1 MNGSKIL
8 IVDDEVKNI
17 KLLKGML
24 FSEDYQ
30 FYEATNGKEAM
41 DLVHEISPDLIL
53 LDVMMPGIN
62 GFEVCRRLKDD
73 EKTKMIPILMVTA
86 LWEKEHRLKAMESG
100 ADDFLSK
107 PVDRTEV
114 MIRVKSLLRIKAY
127 QDKLSDNY
135 KEIAAKNERLLELEK
150 IKDGLVQMIIHD
162 LNNPL
167 AVISGNIDL
176 VVSSEHNLTPDQ
188 LNCLKISYR
197 SGQELSQ
204 MIRGLLEISKMEDG
218 KMKLNIEKVKPESLI
233 DASIQQFLI
242 KADEKQIAM
251 SYERLEKDLLILVDC
266 SLVKRALGNLLNNA
280 IRHTPRGGKIQIIT
294 KPDQHNGKLRVEVKD
309 TGSGLAPEYH
319 KKIFDKFEQVKLKK
333 SGIAV
338 GTSGLG
344 LAFCKLAVEAHGG
357 RIWVESEGEG
367 KGANFQFTLP
377 VKKNGA
383 KLE

>member
-8 IVDDEVKNI
+8 IVDDEVKSI

-24 FSEDYQ
+24 FSENYL
-30 FYEATNGKEAM
+30 FSEATNGKEAM

-62 GFEVCRRLKDD
+62 GFEVCRRLKND
-73 EKTKMIPILMVTA
+73 EKTRMIPILMVTA
-86 LWEKEHRLKAMESG
+86 LGEKEHRLNAMESG

-114 MIRVKSLLRIKAY
+114 IIRVKSLLRVKAY
-127 QDKLSDNY
+127 HDTISDNY
-135 KEIAAKNERLLELEK
+135 AEICTKNEKLLELEK
-150 IKDGLVQMIIHD
+150 IKDGLVQMIVHD

-176 VVSSEHNLTPDQ
+176 VLSSEPYLTLDQ
-188 LNCLKISYR
+188 LNCLKFSYR
-197 SGQELSQ
+197 SCQELNQ

-218 KMKLNIEKVKPESLI
+218 KMKLNIKKVKPESLI
-233 DASIQQFLI
+233 DGSIQQFLI
-242 KADEKQIAM
+242 KANEKQIAL
-251 SYERLEKDLLILVDC
+251 SYDRLEKDLLILVDC
-266 SLVKRALGNLLNNA
+266 SLVKRTLSNLLNNA
-280 IRHTPRGGKIQIIT
+280 IRHTPSGGRIQITT
-294 KPDQHNGKLRVEVKD
+294 KPDQHHGKLRVGVKD
-309 TGSGLAPEYH
+309 TGNGLAPEYH
-319 KKIFDKFEQVKLKK
+319 KKIFDKFEQFNLKK
-333 SGIAV
+333 AGIAA

-377 VKKNGA
+377 VEKNRA
-383 KLE
+383 MLE